1 MLLKLAK
8 PGIKL
13 IDLQNA
19 TIEYMAER
27 CVQEGLIK
35 TKENIKDVYYHN
47 CSHHLGLDTHD
58 PAQRELPLV
67 PGNVITIEPG
77 LYFKEFGI
85 GVRIEDDALIT
96 EQGCINLSES
106 IKKEI
111 ADIEK
116 R

>member
-1 MLLKLAK
+1 
-8 PGIKL
+8 
-13 IDLQNA
+13 
-19 TIEYMAER
+19 
-27 CVQEGLIK
+27 
-35 TKENIKDVYYHN
+35 
-47 CSHHLGLDTHD
+47 
-58 PAQRELPLV
+58 V